1 MGAETRVKLMD
12 KLANRLRE
20 DADKIEV
27 SVSEELDHRI
37 AASLQ
42 GVTQEGVAGKPRE
55 RSRPSGFWWASSL
68 TGIAAAAAVIVIINL
83 QQAEEPP
90 QATPT
95 DVVAVVPVIDW
106 QAETAALTGPL
117 QQELENLQ
125 ADIRKAEEK
134 VKKDIGL

>member
-1 MGAETRVKLMD
+1 MD

-42 GVTQEGVAGKPRE
+42 GITPEAAAGKPRE
-55 RSRPSGFWWASSL
+55 RARPLGFWWASSL
-68 TGIAAAAAVIVIINL
+68 TGIAAAIAVIVIINR
-83 QQAEEPP
+83 QQVEEPP
-90 QATPT
+90 
-95 DVVAVVPVIDW
+95 VAVPANIVAAVPVFDLK
-106 QAETAALTGPL
+106 AESAALTGPL

-125 ADIRKAEEK
+125 ADIRKAEKK
-134 VKKDIGL
+134 VKEDIGL